1 MNMESKFS
9 QRLKELKKEYN
20 LSDMRLGKALG
31 VSHATICRWENGQ
44 ADIKS
49 NELIKVARFFQ
60 VSADYLI
67 GLED

>member
-1 MNMESKFS
+1 MESKFS
-9 QRLKELKKEYN
+9 QRLKELKKEFG
-20 LSDMRLGKALG
+20 LSDVKLGKAIG
-31 VSHATICRWENGQ
+31 VSDATICRWENGK

-49 NELIKVARFFQ
+49 NELIKVARFFK

>member
-1 MNMESKFS
+1 MESKFS
-9 QRLKELKKEYN
+9 ERLKELKKEFG
-20 LSDMRLGKALG
+20 LSDMRLGRAIG
-31 VSHATICRWENGQ
+31 VSDATICRWINGK

-49 NELIKVARFFQ
+49 NELIKVARFFK